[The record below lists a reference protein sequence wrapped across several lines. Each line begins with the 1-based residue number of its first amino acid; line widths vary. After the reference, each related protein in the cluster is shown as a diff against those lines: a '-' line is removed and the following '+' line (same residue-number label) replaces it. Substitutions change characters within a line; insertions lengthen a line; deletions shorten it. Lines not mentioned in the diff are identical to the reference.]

1 MGNILL
7 SGNSLLR
14 VKPSLQ
20 INRSALPYLQAVHE
34 LAHKQPPKNLVINP
48 SQDKL
53 RLLLPSDLR
62 GKYLQVVGIY
72 PITWIHEKQQTAI
85 GCVVEAQR
93 SRRYKIDGTILPR
106 FIRHVWLN
114 ASAIDASPEQI
125 DDAIAYAREDLR
137 TDAQIVAQ
145 VALPLRSNFSYNI
158 KCPEEQANNFASNSR
173 ADGDP
178 SSREL
183 FYHLA
188 EQPAATQKQP
198 VTAPKG
204 IISPYPTFSARS

>member
-1 MGNILL
+1 MGNTLL
-7 SGNSLLR
+7 SGDSLLQ
-14 VKPSLQ
+14 VEPSLQ
-20 INRSALPYLQAVHE
+20 IDKSILPYLQAVHE
-34 LAHKQPPKNLVINP
+34 LTHKQPPKDLVSNP
-48 SQDKL
+48 SSSKL
-53 RLLLPSDLR
+53 RSLLPSNLW
-62 GKYLQVVGIY
+62 GMYLKVVGIY

-93 SRRYKIDGTILPR
+93 IRRYKNDGTILPR
-106 FIRHVWLN
+106 FVRHVWLN

-125 DDAIAYAREDLR
+125 DDAIAYAKEDLR
-137 TDAQIVAQ
+137 TNAQTVAC

-158 KCPEEQANNFASNSR
+158 KRPEKQANNLASNSR
-173 ADGDP
+173 VDGDI

-183 FYHLA
+183 FRCPVK
-188 EQPAATQKQP
+188 QSDTTQKQP

>member
-20 INRSALPYLQAVHE
+20 IGRSALPYLQAVHE

-198 VTAPKG
+198 VAAPKG

>member
-20 INRSALPYLQAVHE
+20 IGRSALPYLQAVHE

-93 SRRYKIDGTILPR
+93 SRRYKMDGTILPR
-106 FIRHVWLN
+106 FVRHVWLN

-125 DDAIAYAREDLR
+125 ANAITYAKENLK
-137 TDAQIVAQ
+137 TNAQKVAQ
-145 VALPLRSNFSYNI
+145 VALPLTRNFSYNI
-158 KCPEEQANNFASNSR
+158 KWPEEQANNFASNSR

-198 VTAPKG
+198 VAAPKG

>member
-1 MGNILL
+1 MEDIVL
-7 SGNSLLR
+7 SGDSLLR

-20 INRSALPYLQAVHE
+20 IDKSILPYLQAVHE
-34 LAHKQPPKNLVINP
+34 LTHKQPPKNLVSDP

-72 PITWIHEKQQTAI
+72 PITWVHEKQQTAI
-85 GCVVEAQR
+85 GCVVEAYR
-93 SRRYKIDGTILPR
+93 SRRYKMDGTILPR
-106 FIRHVWLN
+106 FVRHVWLN

-125 DDAIAYAREDLR
+125 ANAITYAKENLK
-137 TDAQIVAQ
+137 TNAQKVAQ
-145 VALPLRSNFSYNI
+145 VALPLTRNFSYNI
-158 KCPEEQANNFASNSR
+158 KWPEEQANNFASNSR